1 MKYLSVMTLIMSMGI
16 CMACSATQEDEL
28 IEQAVTALVARY
40 PRANLQ
46 DVYKSFYQE
55 RFGPGHMIPNIDS
68 ARDYLMSELNEAHEC
83 TGDFYEPTGSH
94 GNYIRVYLHAV
105 SDGKISAEDLLD
117 AFVTSANHVKPAK
130 GTWAEQW
137 DEIVRVIDQK
147 QLPVPYTDSL
157 SQLLRE
163 CSEKDEA
170 VHHSTDYEAAYYPHY
185 RIVERSIFDNKLKEL
200 IDK

>member
-16 CMACSATQEDEL
+16 CMACSAAQEDEL

-83 TGDFYEPTGSH
+83 TGDYYEPTGSH

-105 SDGKISAEDLLD
+105 SDGKISAEDLNRCNRMHYL
-117 AFVTSANHVKPAK
+117 S
-130 GTWAEQW
+130 
-137 DEIVRVIDQK
+137 IS
-147 QLPVPYTDSL
+147 SL
-157 SQLLRE
+157 SLLSKILR
-163 CSEKDEA
+163 
-170 VHHSTDYEAAYYPHY
+170 STI
-185 RIVERSIFDNKLKEL
+185 R
-200 IDK
+200 